1 MCVFQS
7 AGTAGTA
14 ADLEPMSKGPFRP
27 FPFPIGWQAIGQSG
41 RPRVNSRERERDG
54 RCTHTHT
61 HTHTYEKKTK
71 ENREVAKLE
80 WPQPPILGST
90 ATTTTATT
98 ARAAAAANHKRPI
111 KDGAISIRR
120 SFGRPISDQHPF
132 VLFFVVVVAG
142 FSTEKKRNQSKTRE
156 MAEGTEMNSKE
167 TARKIWK

>member
-61 HTHTYEKKTK
+61 HTHIRKKTK